1 MLVFFWNYYV
11 EVAEEDNA
19 KKYQAFFLAT
29 YKTTAQA
36 HGERR
41 REQEQP
47 NFTAIPS
54 TTPGRLSTWESPFLK
69 TCVGTPTS
77 WTWSTKPTKPSTS
90 CDGHWRSG
98 PFTPKIRRT
107 KHLSAQF
114 WNTLAVSGTRTP
126 PRTSAKL
133 RLCSEGRQGGVVNP
147 HRQTSSVGKTYDQ
160 LKRSPLDER
169 RRRARLTTFFKF
181 HRGEVVINITRKPS
195 HKPSHKTN
203 MLNSPRGLSAP
214 CLQNTVQAEVFLSPD
229 HSWVERPPTSG
240 NSVSHGGGQK
250 PEIYKIK

>member
-77 WTWSTKPTKPSTS
+77 WTWSTKPTRPSTS

-147 HRQTSSVGKTYDQ
+147 IDRPPVWVKRTTSWRGPHWMNADEGHASPPSSNSTGEKWWSTSPG
-160 LKRSPLDER
+160 SPL
-169 RRRARLTTFFKF
+169 T
-181 HRGEVVINITRKPS
+181 S
-195 HKPSHKTN
+195 
-203 MLNSPRGLSAP
+203 
-214 CLQNTVQAEVFLSPD
+214 
-229 HSWVERPPTSG
+229 PPTRPTCST
-240 NSVSHGGGQK
+240 HQEAYLLPACRTQYRQK
-250 PEIYKIK
+250 SFFPRTIVEWNALPPVAIQSATVEAKNLRYIK